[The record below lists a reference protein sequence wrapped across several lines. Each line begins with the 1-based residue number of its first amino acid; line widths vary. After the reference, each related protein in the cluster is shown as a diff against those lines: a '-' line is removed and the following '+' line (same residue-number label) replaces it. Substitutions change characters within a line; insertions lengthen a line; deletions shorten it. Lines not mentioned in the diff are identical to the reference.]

1 MAQVQQMTP
10 AQQAQAQMQANLVA
24 RQTVIANA
32 YPMLQQIYSGNI
44 NPATQTILNIPP
56 QNVGLIKGFWVEIVA
71 TFTVGATNPLALS
84 PFGPAN
90 ILQNVMFQ
98 DLQNY
103 QRINTY
109 GWHLHYINTARTNNP
124 FLCTRPSDSPVGY
137 GSGNLYPVM
146 VAPSAPAAAST
157 GNTIRMWY
165 WVPLAYSNSDLTGS
179 IYAGVVNATM
189 NLQLTL
195 STSGQFAVASGD
207 PSQAVYTGNTATVT
221 NYAVTVYQSYYDQ
234 LPVNQKTG
242 APILP
247 FIDLNT
253 IYEFKYTPQT
263 AIAASYDNYIGYSNF
278 RHFLSTTAFYQ
289 NGSAWASI
297 SPGSDINY
305 WSFRTAN
312 YTDTRKADPF
322 YWKGQERLMINNDF
336 PRQVYYFDHRDKPI
350 YTTQT
355 GNTNLVLNPSVA
367 NTGAQVIVGWEALAT
382 VTNLVNAGSLASAG

>member
-1 MAQVQQMTP
+1 MAQVQQPTP
-10 AQQAQAQMQANLVA
+10 QQVAQQQMMANMQARNLVLS
-24 RQTVIANA
+24 QA
-32 YPMLQQIYSGNI
+32 YPMVQQIYSGNV
-44 NPATQTILNIPP
+44 NPANQTTLNIPP
-56 QNVGLIKGFWVEIVA
+56 QNVGLLRGFWVEIVA
-71 TFTVGATNPLALS
+71 TFNVGATTALALS

-90 ILQNVMFQ
+90 VLQNVMFQ

-103 QRINTY
+103 QRINTF
-109 GWHLHYINTARTNNP
+109 GWHIHFINTARSSNP

-146 VAPSAPAAAST
+146 VAPSAPAGGST
-157 GNTIRMWY
+157 GNTLRMWY
-165 WVPLAYSNSDLTGS
+165 WIPLAYSPSDLTGS

-195 STSGQFAVASGD
+195 ATSGQFSITSGD
-207 PSQAVYTGNTATVT
+207 PSAAVYTGNTATVT

-234 LPVNQKTG
+234 LPVDRQTG

-247 FIDLNT
+247 AIDLNT
-253 IYEFKYTPQT
+253 IYEFKYTPQQN
-263 AIAASYDNYIGYSNF
+263 IVAAYDNYIGYSNF
-278 RHFLSTTAFYQ
+278 RHFLSTTAFFQ
-289 NGSAWASI
+289 NGASWNTI

-322 YWKGQERLMINNDF
+322 YWKGQERLLINNDF
-336 PRQVYYFDHRDKPI
+336 PRQLYYFDHRDKPI

-355 GNTNLVLNPSVA
+355 GNTNLVINPSTA
-367 NTGAQVIVGWEALAT
+367 NTGAQVIVGWESLAT
-382 VTNLVNAGSLASAG
+382 VNNLVNAGSLATG